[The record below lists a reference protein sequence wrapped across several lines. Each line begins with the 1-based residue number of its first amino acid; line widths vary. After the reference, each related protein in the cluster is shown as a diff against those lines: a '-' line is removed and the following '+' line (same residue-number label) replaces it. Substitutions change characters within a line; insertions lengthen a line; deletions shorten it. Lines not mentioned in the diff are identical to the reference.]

1 MRYSALLIALLLT
14 GCLQQAGGEEEKV
27 GAILPMTGDLAVYGR
42 NIQRG
47 MELAV
52 EEINAQGGIEGKM
65 LKVVYED
72 DGGRSLN
79 TISAMNKLI
88 DLDRVPAVIGAV
100 TSSNRLAIAPIA
112 VERGIVMLSPT
123 STSPKLAGFK
133 DYVFRVIASDRLQ
146 GVKLAEVALSMGHR
160 EVAVFYTINN
170 DYGLG
175 LKGAFMEAYT
185 RKGGKILLAE
195 SHEEG
200 SKDFRT
206 ELTKS
211 KGSGAR
217 AVVVVGY
224 SKEASIFLRQGKELG
239 LGVQWIA
246 SEGLKTGELIGLA
259 GDATEG
265 MVATYPGST
274 AESPAY
280 GRFREAYVARYKEE
294 PPIFS
299 DYGYDALNVLAMAI
313 RDGGYDPM
321 EIKDALRKL
330 RYEGATGTKAFDER
344 GDIPYDLVSYDLWA
358 VRGGKWV
365 RGA

>member
-1 MRYSALLIALLLT
+1 MRYFVPLFALLLLT
-14 GCLQQAGGEEEKV
+14 GCLQQAGGGEEKV
-27 GAILPMTGDLAVYGR
+27 GAILPLTGDLAVYGR

-52 EEINAQGGIEGKM
+52 DEINAQGGINGKM

-72 DGGRSLN
+72 DGGRSVS

-100 TSSNRLAIAPIA
+100 TSSNSLAIAPIA
-112 VERGIVMLSPT
+112 VERGVVMISPT

-133 DYVFRVIASDRLQ
+133 EYVFRVIASDRLQ
-146 GVKLAEVALSMGHR
+146 GVKLAEVALSMGYR
-160 EVAVFYTINN
+160 EAAVFYINN

-175 LKGAFMEAYT
+175 LKDAFVEAYKQ
-185 RKGGKILLAE
+185 KGGKILMAE

-206 ELTKS
+206 ELTKI

-246 SEGLKTGELIGLA
+246 SEGLKTGELIDLA

-274 AESPAY
+274 AGSPVY
-280 GRFREAYVARYKEE
+280 DSFREAYFNRYNEE

-299 DYGYDALNVLAMAI
+299 DYGYDALKVLAMAI
-313 RDGGYDPM
+313 RDGGYDPKG
-321 EIKDALRKL
+321 IKDALRKL

-344 GDIPYDLVSYDLWA
+344 GDIPYDLVSYDVWA

-365 RGA
+365 R